1 MTRPP
6 SDGAYLPPPPPFL
19 QQKFKES
26 GMQRN
31 KKRVIMF
38 KDIWKCESIMSGISV
53 WMEILIPVPN
63 KV

>member
-26 GMQRN
+26 GMQQN
-31 KKRVIMF
+31 KKRVCLKTF
-38 KDIWKCESIMSGISV
+38 KNVSQ
-53 WMEILIPVPN
+53 L
-63 KV
+63 